1 MGNFNYVQNTFAS
14 EKLPG
19 KSRKFRRVGQLLITS
34 PILII
39 KAGTL
44 RFRSNS
50 GNRKINKACSS
61 PQGRGRYDGL
71 FLCFDSGP
79 SACFQ
84 MSFCTNNKSLALKY
98 GLTFKISSGS

>member
-1 MGNFNYVQNTFAS
+1 MGNLNSVQNTFAR

-34 PILII
+34 LILII

-44 RFRSNS
+44 RFRSKS

-71 FLCFDSGP
+71 FTCFDSGH

-84 MSFCTNNKSLALKY
+84 MSFCTNNNSLALKH
-98 GLTFKISSGS
+98 GLTLKISSGS